1 MKPFL
6 PSIAVILIGIALGSY
21 SEPERKWLVTAES
34 RLEISGS
41 SNVNKFQCT
50 NLSYAGKDTLYEKK
64 GAAPGIRLLNGV
76 ISLKAEKFD
85 CRNKLITNDFR
96 RTLNAEEYPEIK
108 VRFLCLRTNK
118 NAPAW
123 SPVNGEVEITIAGI
137 SRKYDIACQFLQAG
151 KSKARLKGE
160 KTVRLSDFDLEPR
173 PKVLGMVK
181 VDDTVKVNFHLVIQY
196 L

>member
-1 MKPFL
+1 MKPFAAI
-6 PSIAVILIGIALGSY
+6 IAAFLIVTVFGSFT
-21 SEPERKWLVTAES
+21 EPGRKWLVTAES

-41 SNVNKFQCT
+41 SNINTFQCR
-50 NLSYAGKDTLYEKK
+50 NLSYAGSDTLYEKR
-64 GAAPGIRLLNGV
+64 GAASHSSLLNG
-76 ISLKAEKFD
+76 IIRLKAEKFD

-118 NAPAW
+118 NTPGW
-123 SPVNGEVEITIAGI
+123 GPVNGEVEITIAGV
-137 SRKYDIACQFLQAG
+137 SRKYDIDCQFLQSGNG
-151 KSKARLKGE
+151 KAQLKGE
-160 KTVRLSDFDLEPR
+160 KIVRLSDFGLEPR

-181 VDDTVKVNFHLVIQY
+181 VDDTVKVDFHLIIKY